1 MASMPRLMRLAAAVL
16 LALVVAGSALA
27 ARADHLDPQERF
39 TSADQA
45 RARAMLL
52 KRADVAAGATSN
64 PGGSETHTTC
74 RALDESDL
82 VLTGEAHTPEFG
94 LPGQLSGLISFQS
107 VAQVYR
113 SAAHAS
119 ASWKR
124 ANSAAGFACLR
135 AEFRKL
141 GSRTGVQFYSLRKLR
156 FPRLAQRT
164 VAYRALYTGQSQGRP
179 IRVYFDAIYLGR
191 SRALAG
197 IFIASA
203 LGVFQQKDE
212 ARLARL
218 VAGRMA
224 KALRAA

>member
-1 MASMPRLMRLAAAVL
+1 MPRLMRLAAAVL
-16 LALVVAGSALA
+16 LALVVAGGALA

-52 KRADVAAGATSN
+52 KRADVSATTSR

-74 RALDESDL
+74 RGLDESDL
-82 VLTGEAHTPEFG
+82 VLTGEAHTPEFQLSG
-94 LPGQLSGLISFQS
+94 HLSGLISFQS

-113 SAAHAS
+113 SAAHAT

-141 GSRTGVQFYSLRKLR
+141 GSASGVQFYSLRRLR
-156 FPRLAQRT
+156 FPRAAQRT
-164 VAYRALYTGQSQGRP
+164 VAYRALYIGQPQGRP
-179 IRVYFDAIYLGR
+179 VRVYFDAIYLGH

-203 LGVFQQKDE
+203 VGVFEQRDE

-224 KALRAA
+224 KALRTG